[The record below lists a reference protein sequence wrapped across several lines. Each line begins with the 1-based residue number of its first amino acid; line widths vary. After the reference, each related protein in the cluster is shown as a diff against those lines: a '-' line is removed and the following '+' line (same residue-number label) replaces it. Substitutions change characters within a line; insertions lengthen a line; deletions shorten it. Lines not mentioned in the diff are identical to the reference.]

1 MQSLTSKIG
10 IDCFLTSISIL
21 NKDIYL
27 VWDYTLLAHFSRT
40 WNITDF
46 RMYKK
51 IKEFFGT
58 QNKTSH
64 AIFFPF
70 KIIHQQVSLQQL
82 LYYQFLEHN
91 KGDGDVLSH
100 NHSFW

>member
-1 MQSLTSKIG
+1 
-10 IDCFLTSISIL
+10 
-21 NKDIYL
+21 
-27 VWDYTLLAHFSRT
+27 
-40 WNITDF
+40 
-46 RMYKK
+46 MYKK

-58 QNKTSH
+58 QDKTTH

-91 KGDGDVLSH
+91 KDDGDVLSH
-100 NHSFW
+100 NH